1 MHGMQAPV
9 GRWPPGN
16 GESASG
22 SSRQQDGWNGLFVLV
37 KIHVYWMELSR
48 FKSITSQ
55 NSHKSNSIHSNTH
68 VISITEQGPR
78 HRHHG
83 TIAAPICS
91 GSQGDDGPFQR
102 RPLHAAED
110 ERKDALSSDERR
122 RRRRRKA
129 GTDSQDASKHVL
141 QASPRKH
148 LDRGTSACATASSW
162 IGG

>member
-1 MHGMQAPV
+1 LNPAPTV
-9 GRWPPGN
+9 ASC
-16 GESASG
+16 SAPSL
-22 SSRQQDGWNGLFVLV
+22 SRQLYITAGSAILSDPPPETIACEVGSAPFSCMACACRPAVTARQRRVREWQQPAAG
-37 KIHVYWMELSR
+37 WMEW
-48 FKSITSQ
+48 K
-55 NSHKSNSIHSNTH
+55 
-68 VISITEQGPR
+68 
-78 HRHHG
+78 HG
-83 TIAAPICS
+83 TATTGRSRHPYA
-91 GSQGDDGPFQR
+91 QGDDGPFQR

>member
-1 MHGMQAPV
+1 
-9 GRWPPGN
+9 
-16 GESASG
+16 
-22 SSRQQDGWNGLFVLV
+22 
-37 KIHVYWMELSR
+37 MEW
-48 FKSITSQ
+48 K
-55 NSHKSNSIHSNTH
+55 
-68 VISITEQGPR
+68 
-78 HRHHG
+78 HG
-83 TIAAPICS
+83 TATT
-91 GSQGDDGPFQR
+91 GDDRGAWRASIQVLR
-102 RPLHAAED
+102 ETLDLLNDVLHAAED